1 MRAVHRH
8 KPRRAHRRAARRCA
22 RVCRQLAP
30 RGSRRDYH
38 RPAFRDAQ
46 RSRRGQC
53 NARGPRHSICRGRA
67 AHSGRRTS
75 VPARRSSQARDA
87 QIALSHSGRA
97 GRPLRALA
105 RRPWTDGQPRAQRKR
120 GVLEPRLRHAA
131 QSRRHGREQGRSGA
145 AARRG
150 AALYRPAYHGARQ
163 VPPWRAQPD
172 HQSRQG
178 PGQDQR
184 SWQMMTS
191 AIQPSSVPASDH
203 IAPAPR
209 VAVQAFCETV
219 EIAGTVQ
226 AAGEDR
232 RLAKAHV
239 KVQMG
244 GITAAL
250 EAYRSAPTP
259 NVILIESESRGD
271 DLLRGLDSL
280 AEVCDSGTRV
290 IVIGRHNDVVPYRE
304 LLRRGVSDYLILPAG
319 ALDVVRSICGLFSAP
334 DAKPVGRVI
343 AVLGAKGG
351 VGASTVAHNIAWS
364 IARDLQLDTVVGDLD
379 LAFGNAGLD
388 FNQAPPQGVA
398 DAVFSPER
406 IDSAFIDRL
415 LSKCTDHLS
424 LLAAPA
430 TLDRLYDFAAEAFD
444 PVYDALRAS
453 IPCTVLDVPHQ
464 WTGWTRRSVV
474 AADDILIV
482 AGPDLANLRNTKNLL
497 DLLRAARPH
506 DHPPSYCL
514 NQVGVPKRPEIK
526 AADFAKALDAEPVVT
541 IPFEPHMFGTAANN
555 GQMIAELSSSQRLAE
570 SFRQLAQL
578 LTGRAQAKKASSGL
592 LSPLLGQLMK
602 RSA

>member
-1 MRAVHRH
+1 
-8 KPRRAHRRAARRCA
+8 
-22 RVCRQLAP
+22 
-30 RGSRRDYH
+30 
-38 RPAFRDAQ
+38 
-46 RSRRGQC
+46 
-53 NARGPRHSICRGRA
+53 
-67 AHSGRRTS
+67 
-75 VPARRSSQARDA
+75 
-87 QIALSHSGRA
+87 
-97 GRPLRALA
+97 
-105 RRPWTDGQPRAQRKR
+105 
-120 GVLEPRLRHAA
+120 
-131 QSRRHGREQGRSGA
+131 
-145 AARRG
+145 
-150 AALYRPAYHGARQ
+150 
-163 VPPWRAQPD
+163 
-172 HQSRQG
+172 
-178 PGQDQR
+178 
-184 SWQMMTS
+184 MTS
-191 AIQPSSVPASDH
+191 AIQPSSVPAGDH

-209 VAVQAFCETV
+209 VSVQAFCETV
-219 EIAGTVQ
+219 ETAGTIQ

-232 RLAKAHV
+232 RLSKAHV

-259 NVILIESESRGD
+259 NVILIETDSRGD

-290 IVIGRHNDVVPYRE
+290 IVIGRHNDVVLYRE

-319 ALDVVRSICGLFSAP
+319 ALDVVRAICGLFSAP

-379 LAFGNAGLD
+379 LAFGTAGLD
-388 FNQAPPQGVA
+388 FNQDPPQGVA
-398 DAVFSPER
+398 DAVFSPDR

-444 PVYDALRAS
+444 PIYDALRAG

-464 WTGWTRRSVV
+464 WTGWTRRSVI
-474 AADDILIV
+474 AADEILIV

-506 DHPPSYCL
+506 DRPPFYCL

-526 AADFAKALDAEPVVT
+526 AADFAKALEAEPVAA
-541 IPFEPHMFGTAANN
+541 IPFEPHIFGTAANN
-555 GQMIAELSSSQRLAE
+555 GQMIAELSSSHRVAE

-578 LTGRAQAKKASSGL
+578 LTGRAHAKKASSGL
-592 LSPLLGQLMK
+592 LSPLLSKLMK